1 MYFSLWNYETNNLED
16 DYLLI
21 YCNNPYNIICYDNKP
36 IRLYK
41 DIIENNRMLS
51 ELHYIIL
58 DIIEAL
64 EHLSLYTD
72 DLYLILSSSNYNTFI
87 KYIFFL
93 II

>member
-1 MYFSLWNYETNNLED
+1 
-16 DYLLI
+16 
-21 YCNNPYNIICYDNKP
+21 
-36 IRLYK
+36 
-41 DIIENNRMLS
+41 MLS